1 MSLRVVRA
9 IGAVERSDDFH
20 VGRLLLLLR
29 AAGGRTGTKP
39 IAGIMKLAKM
49 DFLLRYPNCLAR
61 VLRATGGN
69 VADAAI
75 KPHERDTI
83 EAKMVRFRYGPWDE
97 RYRRWIGLMVA
108 RGLSSTYAKGRTVY
122 VCLTGRGREVADELG
137 ALGEFA
143 DLRRRGK
150 LIADSVGAMSATGL
164 KDFVYKQFPE
174 LLDMRWGEEIEL

>member
-9 IGAVERSDDFH
+9 IGTVERSDDFH
-20 VGRLLLLLR
+20 VGRLLLLMR
-29 AAGGRTGTKP
+29 AAGGRIGTNP

-69 VADAAI
+69 VTDAAI
-75 KPHERDTI
+75 ELQERDTI

-108 RGLSSTYAKGRTVY
+108 RGLSITYVKGRTVN
-122 VCLTGRGREVADELG
+122 VRLTERGCGVADRLG
-137 ALGEFA
+137 ALEEFA
-143 DLRRRGK
+143 DLRRRGG
-150 LIADSVGAMSATGL
+150 LIAKAVGAMSATVL
-164 KDFVYKQFPE
+164 RDFVYKQFPE

>member
-1 MSLRVVRA
+1 MSLRVIRA
-9 IGAVERSDDFH
+9 VGVAERSDDLH

-29 AAGGRTGTKP
+29 AAGGRTGTNP

-61 VLRATGGN
+61 VLRATGSN
-69 VADAAI
+69 LADAAI

-108 RGLSSTYAKGRTVY
+108 RGLSTTYAKGRTVH
-122 VCLTGRGREVADELG
+122 VRLTERGRDVADR
-137 ALGEFA
+137 LGELEEFT
-143 DLRRRGK
+143 DLKRRGD
-150 LIADSVGAMSATGL
+150 LIAKSVGPMSATGL
-164 KDFVYKQFPE
+164 RDFIYKQFPE